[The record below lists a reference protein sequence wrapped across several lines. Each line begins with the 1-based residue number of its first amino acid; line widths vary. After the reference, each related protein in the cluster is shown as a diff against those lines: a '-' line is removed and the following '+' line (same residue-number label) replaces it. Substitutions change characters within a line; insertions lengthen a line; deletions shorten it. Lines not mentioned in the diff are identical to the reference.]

1 LIHFY
6 KRRMK
11 SLLFLLVAGYA
22 VQGEFILKSVNM
34 NEETFQNCQFCD
46 ARSDR
51 VGSRASANA
60 LREFMKQNFV
70 KIVVDSGDVT
80 LTESYPNEKVETGH
94 SCEVT
99 AEARNIHATA
109 AMIPGSVQLGPE
121 GVVYIDEIKNS
132 IAVADVRH
140 SLSVNLDVRAWFGV
154 KIAGHCKNVGRKT
167 CATDGY
173 SEGVNHLTVVT
184 AASNVIVECIAGQ
197 EHLTFNVDAKVFSR
211 AADDTY
217 APVVVGKRSDCKLD
231 ILKIPIGSINKM
243 VQGVAYKY
251 IGKGERFNELRGP
264 KLVAELERKLGVKL
278 GDTVTLKI
286 NDEHGNPRMC
296 SMRKKRSTP
305 CVRKQCPAEFT
316 RIGETDF
323 CQKAFGTTKPNCS
336 VYGKDAKVYT
346 KSYGG
351 ITMYWCHVPM
361 VPV

>member
-1 LIHFY
+1 MGSVQQEDN
-6 KRRMK
+6 RRMK
-11 SLLFLLVAGYA
+11 SLIFLLLAGYA

-34 NEETFQNCQFCD
+34 NEKTFQNCQFCD

-60 LREFMKQNFV
+60 LRDFMKQNFV

-80 LTESYPNEKVETGH
+80 LTESYPNEKVDTGH

-99 AEARNIHATA
+99 AEARNIRATA

-154 KIAGHCKNVGRKT
+154 REPITGDCKDVGRKT

-173 SEGVNHLTVVT
+173 FEGVNHLTVVT

-197 EHLTFNVDAKVFSR
+197 EHLTFSVDAKVFSR

-231 ILKIPIGSINKM
+231 ILK
-243 VQGVAYKY
+243 
-251 IGKGERFNELRGP
+251 GERFRELRGA

-346 KSYGG
+346 QSYGG

>member
-1 LIHFY
+1 
-6 KRRMK
+6 M
-11 SLLFLLVAGYA
+11 G
-22 VQGEFILKSVNM
+22 VNM

-60 LREFMKQNFV
+60 LRDFMKQNFV

-99 AEARNIHATA
+99 AEARNIRATA

-121 GVVYIDEIKNS
+121 GVVFIDEIKNS

-140 SLSVNLDVRAWFGV
+140 SL
-154 KIAGHCKNVGRKT
+154 
-167 CATDGY
+167 
-173 SEGVNHLTVVT
+173 
-184 AASNVIVECIAGQ
+184 
-197 EHLTFNVDAKVFSR
+197 FSR

-217 APVVVGKRSDCKLD
+217 APVVVGKRGDCKLD

-251 IGKGERFNELRGP
+251 IGKGERFRELRGT
-264 KLVAELERKLGVKL
+264 KLVAVLERKLGVKL

-305 CVRKQCPAEFT
+305 FVRKQCPAEFT

-323 CQKAFGTTKPNCS
+323 CQKSFGTTKPDCS
-336 VYGKDAKVYT
+336 VYGKEAKEYT
-346 KSYGG
+346 QNYGG
-351 ITMYWCHVPM
+351 VTMYWCHVPM